1 MHDTA
6 LEERLYWFSQVSHVA
21 LRASPSKPA
30 PFGPIHPHYAIC
42 TPESTH
48 SSTLIKL
55 WAVGQVTPQP
65 KGERA
70 CWVNAAVNATQHVP
84 WEVRWAVCMHAP
96 GDNHKKER
104 KRKKNLLL
112 LTENAWHGFAM
123 NEIILFRQP
132 EIILKN
138 NREKSEAH
146 PQQHIH

>member
-6 LEERLYWFSQVSHVA
+6 LEERLYWFSQVNHTA
-21 LRASPSKPA
+21 LRASPSKTA
-30 PFGPIHPHYAIC
+30 PFSLIHSHYAIR
-42 TPESTH
+42 TPKSIH

-70 CWVNAAVNATQHVP
+70 CWVKAAVNATQHVL

-96 GDNHKKER
+96 GDNHKKE
-104 KRKKNLLL
+104 NLLL
-112 LTENAWHGFAM
+112 LTENCWHGFAM

-138 NREKSEAH
+138 NREKSDAH